1 MKIKVICVGKT
12 NHNALRD
19 WLPEYQKRLLHYIK
33 LDWVELPE
41 LKNTKN
47 LRESVQKEEE
57 GKRVLKQ
64 LNPEDILVLLD
75 EKGSQYTS
83 KDFAVFLQKRM
94 NAGTKNLVF
103 VIGGPYGFST
113 ELYER
118 AQHKISLSSMTF
130 SHQMVRIFVAEQ
142 LYRAF
147 SILNNEPYHHE

>member
-1 MKIKVICVGKT
+1 MGKT
-12 NHNALRD
+12 NHVALRD
-19 WLPEYQKRLLHYIK
+19 WLPEYQKRLSHYVRFE
-33 LDWVELPE
+33 WTELPE

-47 LRESVQKEEE
+47 LREATQKEAE

-64 LNPEDILVLLD
+64 LNPQDTLVLLD
-75 EKGSQYTS
+75 EKGSQHSS
-83 KDFAVFLQKRM
+83 KGFADFLQKRM

-103 VIGGPYGFST
+103 VIGGPYGFSA
-113 ELYER
+113 EVYKR
-118 AQHKISLSSMTF
+118 AQYKISLSTMTF

>member
-1 MKIKVICVGKT
+1 VKIKVICVGKT

-19 WLPEYQKRLLHYIK
+19 WLPEYQKRLLHYVK
-33 LDWVELPE
+33 LDWAELPE

-64 LNPEDILVLLD
+64 LNPQDILVLLD

>member
-19 WLPEYQKRLLHYIK
+19 WLPEYQKRLLHYVK

-64 LNPEDILVLLD
+64 LNPQDIVVLLD

>member
-19 WLPEYQKRLLHYIK
+19 WLPEYQKRLLHYVK
-33 LDWVELPE
+33 LDWAELPE

-64 LNPEDILVLLD
+64 LNPQDILVLLD